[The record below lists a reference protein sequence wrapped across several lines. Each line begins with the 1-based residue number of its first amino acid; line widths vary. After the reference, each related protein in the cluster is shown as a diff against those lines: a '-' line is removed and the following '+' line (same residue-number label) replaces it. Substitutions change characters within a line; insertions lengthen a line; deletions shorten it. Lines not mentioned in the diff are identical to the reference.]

1 MRKLK
6 SIISIIICLILLCS
20 IPVSAKSVQST
31 PYLGYEFNE
40 KNQSIPAPVGYTIKN
55 ISYDYDMKLAES
67 FAAAGNIVYD
77 GTDAQKP
84 YFAINTGN
92 KILKADV
99 NFNVI
104 ADYSVPAMA
113 NGTSFVFNNTNG
125 YIYIARGNGID
136 VYNSNSQY
144 IKRINVAASKVV
156 RVGDDFENFIYAIN
170 GTSITV
176 LDAEGNIQENINLGY
191 NAIDVV
197 YSPTASAVY
206 ILTTGAVVDY
216 TNGETY
222 PISASVNASSKLA
235 TDGSGSLFYILTNGA
250 VQKIDT
256 FEEATTTLSL
266 RGAASEIE
274 YNTDKDQLCIVYAS
288 ASLDMDI
295 YGSDGFV
302 KKLQG
307 YQFNMSSPSDILY
320 DEAAQ
325 VMYIMDGGNSR
336 IIKTNLECTTVL
348 DIYESFIVN
357 KNEKLDF
364 TDAQGLWVLDGKVFI
379 ADTEGERVIVG
390 DFNGNVEKIITMPE
404 NLKELNTPFKA
415 SKILTDRNG
424 RIYIIAESINMG
436 ALVFNADYE
445 YENFFGSNTVQ
456 TTADAIMNYIKRK
469 FMNKEQQS
477 AMENITPVSLANFDI
492 DEDGF
497 IYVVTETE
505 QLFWN
510 TKFENMIRKVNY
522 ISKDILGNSEE
533 ELMFGDVETTR
544 EHFAT
549 NTSFCDIDVAEGGW
563 INAVDYIRGKVF
575 QYSPEGQFVTSFGGI
590 GDQYG
595 YVDDAA
601 AIESVGELIYIVDA
615 HNASINIYEPTEY
628 VAALHD
634 AFKHMDSAD
643 VELAVSKWDKVLDL
657 NSNNV
662 YAYYGKGVAYEN
674 AGEYEAAMEN
684 FKMANAKAQYSK
696 AYKETRKDF
705 VDANLLWIVLVIVAV
720 LAAVVLL
727 VKKLAKMF
735 VTPEGSAYSPME
747 SKYGMP
753 IYALLHP
760 ADGFAQFR
768 TRGVYSMRVSVGIVI
783 AFFVIRVIEFF
794 GTGFIFNSNKPV
806 DYDLIATIGGTI
818 LIFILFIIGNL
829 AIASFLDGKGKLK
842 HIIAVTAYAMIP
854 MLLAMLINIGLS
866 NVLSLDEEIFM
877 GIISVVGYLWSA
889 LVLIMGMIT
898 IHEYGFVKCLIS
910 LVLTVFAMV
919 VFAVLVV
926 LLLTLLGEAYT
937 FIETV
942 IYEIS
947 LR

>member
-1 MRKLK
+1 MKKLRC
-6 SIISIIICLILLCS
+6 ILSIIICLILLCS

-40 KNQSIPAPVGYTIKN
+40 KDQSIPAPVGYTIKT
-55 ISYDYDMKLAES
+55 ISYDYNMKFAES
-67 FAAAGNIVYD
+67 FGTAGNVIYD

-84 YFAINTGN
+84 YIVINTGS
-92 KILKADV
+92 KVLKADTS
-99 NFNVI
+99 FNII
-104 ADYSVPAMA
+104 ADYDIPAISNSA
-113 NGTSFVFNNTNG
+113 SIVFNNTNG
-125 YIYIARGNGID
+125 YIFIANGNGID
-136 VYNSNSQY
+136 VYNSNSEY
-144 IKRINVAASKVV
+144 IKRIDVAASKLV
-156 RVGDDFENFIYAIN
+156 RVGDDFENFIYALN
-170 GTSITV
+170 GSNITV
-176 LDAEGNIQENINLGY
+176 LDGEGNYQETINLDY
-191 NAIDVV
+191 SALDVC
-197 YSPTASAVY
+197 YSSTAAAV
-206 ILTTGAVVDY
+206 
-216 TNGETY
+216 
-222 PISASVNASSKLA
+222 
-235 TDGSGSLFYILTNGA
+235 YILTNGA
-250 VQKIDT
+250 IVDYTNAETYPIGVAAVAGSTLVTDGSGSVFYVLTNGTVQKIDI
-256 FEEATTTLSL
+256 FEESVTPLSF
-266 RGAASEIE
+266 SKPVIDIE
-274 YNTDKDQLCIVYAS
+274 YNADKDNLCVVYSDAALNIDLYS
-288 ASLDMDI
+288 
-295 YGSDGFV
+295 SDGFV
-302 KKLQG
+302 KNING
-307 YQFNMSSPSDILY
+307 YIFNMSSPSDILY
-320 DEAAQ
+320 DEDAE

-336 IIKTNLECTTVL
+336 IVKTDVECTTVL
-348 DIYESFIVN
+348 DIYESFIN
-357 KNEKLDF
+357 EKTEKLDF
-364 TDAQGLWVLDGKVFI
+364 TDAQGLWIDGEKLFI
-379 ADTEGERVIVG
+379 ADTEGERVIVS
-390 DFNGNVEKIITMPE
+390 DFKGNVQKIITMPDT
-404 NLKELNTPFKA
+404 LKELNTPFKA

-424 RIYIIAESINMG
+424 RVYVIAESINMG

-477 AMENITPVSLANFDI
+477 SMENITPVSLANFDI

-510 TKFENMIRKVNY
+510 KEFSDMIRKVNY
-522 ISKDILGNSEE
+522 ISKDILGNEEE

-595 YVDDAA
+595 YLEDAA
-601 AIESVGELIYIVDA
+601 AIESVGELIYVVDA

-634 AFKHMDSAD
+634 AFNNMDSANL
-643 VELAVSKWDKVLDL
+643 ELAISKWDKVLDL

-674 AGEYEAAMEN
+674 AGEYELAMEN

-705 VDANLLWIVLVIVAV
+705 VDVNLWWLALIII
-720 LAAVVLL
+720 AAVVGLVLL
-727 VKKLAKMF
+727 VKWLGKLF
-735 VTPEGSAYSPME
+735 VVPEGSAFSRME

-768 TRGVYSMRVSVGIVI
+768 TRGLYSMRVSVGIVI
-783 AFFVIRVIEFF
+783 AFFVIKVIEFF
-794 GTGFIFNSNKPV
+794 GTGFMFNSNKPV
-806 DYDLIATIGGTI
+806 DYDLIATISGTI
-818 LIFILFIIGNL
+818 VLFVLFIIGNV
-829 AIASFLDGKGKLK
+829 AIATFLDGKGKLK
-842 HIIAVTAYAMIP
+842 HIVAVTAYAMIP
-854 MLLAMLINIGLS
+854 MLVSMLINVGLS

-889 LVLIMGMIT
+889 LVLIIGMMT
-898 IHEYGFVKCLIS
+898 IHEYGFVKTLIS

-926 LLLTLLGEAYT
+926 LLFTLLGEAYT
-937 FIETV
+937 FIKTV